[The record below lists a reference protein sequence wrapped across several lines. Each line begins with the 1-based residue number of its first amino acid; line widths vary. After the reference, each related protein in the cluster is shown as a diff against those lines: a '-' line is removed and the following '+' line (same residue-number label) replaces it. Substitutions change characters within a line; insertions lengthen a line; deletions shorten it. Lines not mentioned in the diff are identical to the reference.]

1 MVDQLLKKLP
11 RETSE
16 RFHEAIPVHTHR
28 EISGRIQGGFLVN
41 FLKESFKKCMEK
53 FSEKFL
59 KTFSRIFRGNYRRIP
74 KEMPDLIFRGDPRR
88 SPVRIIRRIPGGILM
103 RVLKEFLK
111 VLK

>member
-16 RFHEAIPVHTHR
+16 RFHEAI
-28 EISGRIQGGFLVN
+28 SGRIQGGFLVN
-41 FLKESFKKCMEK
+41 FPKKSFKKCMEK
-53 FSEKFL
+53 FPEKL
-59 KTFSRIFRGNYRRIP
+59 LEKTFPRIFWGNYREIP
-74 KEMPDLIFRGDPRR
+74 KEMPDLILEGDLRT